1 MKKICSIIVA
11 DNYQDEINPI
21 FFSQLSSVIESFG
34 ITDFFIGTDRGVEL
48 NILSYLVKKKES
60 FVNLNI
66 TAVIASE
73 RSLINWDES
82 QRDYFFNLITHCDK
96 ELLLVPPI
104 EALTFLH
111 KELVM
116 IDIADLVILAGIDN
130 DLFHILKKKGKRLL
144 RYSFE
149 KESFIPSLSV
159 VN

>member
-1 MKKICSIIVA
+1 MKKTCSIIVA
-11 DNYQDEINPI
+11 DNYQGRINPI

-34 ITDFFIGTDRGVEL
+34 ISDFFIGTDKLIEL
-48 NILSYLVKKKES
+48 SILSYLVREKEK
-60 FVNLNI
+60 FANLNI

-73 RSLINWDES
+73 RSLVNWDES
-82 QRDYFFNLITHCDK
+82 QRDCFFTLITHCDR

-116 IDIADLVILAGIDN
+116 IDVADLIILAGVDN
-130 DLFHILKKKGKRLL
+130 ELTHILKKKGKRLL

-149 KESFIPSLSV
+149 EESFIPSLSV